1 MVDCYHGDGDDY
13 RGEATRTEK
22 GTRCIAWS
30 DAGGLSVNVD
40 SHPDAVSSAR
50 MRTEDLRLMSHCFFV
65 YFSFFT
71 ACNAAK
77 KKNAIK

>member
-1 MVDCYHGDGDDY
+1 MVDCYHGDGDNY

-50 MRTEDLRLMSHCFFV
+50 MRMEDL
-65 YFSFFT
+65 
-71 ACNAAK
+71 
-77 KKNAIK
+77 